1 VFSSVRQGTFRSML
15 TDAIFVCAPCYAFH
29 TAAIGIATAEQKQ
42 KQSNGKAAAATTR
55 R

>member
-1 VFSSVRQGTFRSML
+1 ML

-29 TAAIGIATAEQKQ
+29 IAAIGIATAEQN
-42 KQSNGKAAAATTR
+42 QSNGKAAAATTR

>member
-1 VFSSVRQGTFRSML
+1 ML

-29 TAAIGIATAEQKQ
+29 IAAIGIATAEQNQKQ